1 MTKLFLVI
9 LLIIH
14 HKLMMIIITTFP
26 INSDLLLKFL
36 LTDEKRVP
44 VATAAASTAKGV
56 QI

>member
-1 MTKLFLVI
+1 
-9 LLIIH
+9 
-14 HKLMMIIITTFP
+14 MIIITTFP